1 MGESEAVRILEAE
14 RTRIAL
20 LTRRGI
26 GMPMAGFFY
35 WIAMALFVR
44 LLPERTA
51 LVYGFFA
58 TGAVFPLGIL
68 FTRLAGGDLF
78 VKSAVFT
85 NLGLQLAFLQIFF
98 WPVIII
104 VFGTARPWTPYVMVV
119 LFCSHFLPYNWLYRS
134 RAYAFLAVGTAA
146 ITTLVAIAVRN
157 SLFLWAPLIAA
168 GCYAVAVG
176 MLVQENRADLTRS
189 KAVEDSRS

>member
-1 MGESEAVRILEAE
+1 
-14 RTRIAL
+14 
-20 LTRRGI
+20 
-26 GMPMAGFFY
+26 MAGFFF

-44 LLPERTA
+44 TLPERTA
-51 LVYGFFA
+51 LVYSFFA

-78 VKSAVFT
+78 VKSAIFT
-85 NLGLQLAFLQIFF
+85 NLGLQLAVLQIFF

-104 VFGTARPWTPYVMVV
+104 VFGTARPWTPYVMAV

-134 RAYAFLAVGTAA
+134 RAYAFLAVGTGA
-146 ITTLVAIAVRN
+146 ITTIVAIALRS

-168 GCYAVAVG
+168 GCYAIAVG
-176 MLVQENRADLTRS
+176 MLVQENRADLREA
-189 KAVEDSRS
+189 KGRALRR